1 MSLLKTL
8 QDYLCEY
15 DNMDM
20 RPVSEVLTDQT
31 GEYPSSYALAPS
43 GNGKTGKD
51 ILGNRT
57 YQNNYVFYAKENFA
71 DEVDRQDNHD
81 FLEDFSNW
89 LEERND
95 NKDFPQLPAGYEVE
109 EIQVSNAMLFDIYED
124 GTGLYQVQIQLI
136 FRKRRFNYGY

>member
-43 GNGKTGKD
+43 GNGKTSID
-51 ILGNRT
+51 VLGNRS
-57 YQNNYVFYAKENFA
+57 YQNSYVFYAKENSA
-71 DEVDRQDNHD
+71 DEIDRQDNHD
-81 FLEDFSNW
+81 FLEDFSDW
-89 LEERND
+89 LECRND
-95 NKDFPQLPAGYEVE
+95 EQDFPTLPQNYEVE
-109 EIQVSNAMLFDIYED
+109 EIQVSNAMLFDLYED
-124 GTGLYQVQIQLI
+124 GTALYQIQIQLI
-136 FRKRRFNYGY
+136 FRKRRI

>member
-1 MSLLKTL
+1 MSLLKAL

-15 DNMDM
+15 NNMDM

-43 GNGKTGKD
+43 GNGKISKD

-57 YQNNYVFYAKENFA
+57 YQNNYVFYAKENSA
-71 DEVDRQDNHD
+71 DEIDRQDNHD
-81 FLEDFSNW
+81 FLEDFCDW

-95 NKDFPQLPAGYEVE
+95 NQDFPTLPQKYEVGK
-109 EIQVSNAMLFDIYED
+109 IQVSNAMLFDLYED
-124 GTGLYQVQIQLI
+124 GTGLYQIQIQLI
-136 FRKRRFNYGY
+136 FKKIRSDF

>member
-43 GNGKTGKD
+43 GNGKISKD

-57 YQNNYVFYAKENFA
+57 YQNNYVFYAKENSA
-71 DEVDRQDNHD
+71 DEIDRQDNYD
-81 FLEDFSNW
+81 FLEDFCDW

-95 NKDFPQLPAGYEVE
+95 NHDFPTLAQKYEVE
-109 EIQVSNAMLFDIYED
+109 KIQVSNAMLFDLYED
-124 GTGLYQVQIQLI
+124 GTGLYQIQIQLI
-136 FRKRRFNYGY
+136 FKKIRSDF

>member
-1 MSLLKTL
+1 MSLLKSL

-43 GNGKTGKD
+43 GNGRISKD

-57 YQNNYVFYAKENFA
+57 YQNNYVFYAKENSA
-71 DEVDRQDNHD
+71 DEIDRQDNHD
-81 FLEDFSNW
+81 FLEDFSDW

-95 NKDFPQLPAGYEVE
+95 NQDFPTLPQNYEVE
-109 EIQVSNAMLFDIYED
+109 GIQVSNAILFDLYED
-124 GTGLYQVQIQLI
+124 GTGLYQIQIQLN
-136 FRKRRFNYGY
+136 FRKTRSDF

>member
-43 GNGKTGKD
+43 GNGKTSID
-51 ILGNRT
+51 VLGNRS
-57 YQNNYVFYAKENFA
+57 YQNSYVFYAKENSA
-71 DEVDRQDNHD
+71 DEIDRQDNHD
-81 FLEDFSNW
+81 FLEDFSDW
-89 LEERND
+89 REHRND
-95 NKDFPQLPAGYEVE
+95 EQDFPTLPQNYEVE
-109 EIQVSNAMLFDIYED
+109 EIQVSNAMLFDLYED
-124 GTGLYQVQIQLI
+124 GTALYQIQIQLI
-136 FRKRRFNYGY
+136 FRKRRI